1 MFNMYDIV
9 EPSDY
14 NDEYFYLA
22 QEDADA
28 AYAESMSDF
37 GAGEGNFEDEYVAVE
52 LHYIK
57 SFIYELADK
66 FDIPCENLTAALD
79 IFIEQYLIKTNL
91 N

>member
-1 MFNMYDIV
+1 MYDVV

-37 GAGEGNFEDEYVAVE
+37 GAGEHDFEDEYMAVE
-52 LHYIK
+52 LNYMKNI
-57 SFIYELADK
+57 IYKLADK
-66 FDIPCENLTAALD
+66 FDIPCENLTAALV
-79 IFIEQYLIKTNL
+79 IFIEEYMIKTNL